1 MSVKTIEEYTSTLDE
16 KAKLNLENF
25 IKFMESSYPNIRPKI
40 SFSMPMWLKG
50 TRMNEGYIAISH
62 SKNYFSIHFSDEET
76 VNHLSDIT
84 GCKHGKRCINISY
97 EDTSSFDTVKETV
110 RQYLKKC
117 QRLNLRHFLN
127 CLVNQ

>member
-16 KAKLNLENF
+16 KARLNLENF

-117 QRLNLRHFLN
+117 QRLNLRHFFKLFG
-127 CLVNQ
+127 

>member
-25 IKFMESSYPNIRPKI
+25 INFMESSYPNIRPKI
-40 SFSMPMWLKG
+40 SFSMPIWLKG

-97 EDTSSFDTVKETV
+97 EDTSSFDTAKETV

-117 QRLNLRHFLN
+117 QRLNLRHFFKLFG
-127 CLVNQ
+127 

>member
-40 SFSMPMWLKG
+40 SFSIPVWLKG

-97 EDTSSFDTVKETV
+97 EDTSSFDTAKETV

-127 CLVNQ
+127 CLVN

>member
-97 EDTSSFDTVKETV
+97 EDTSSFDTAKETV

-127 CLVNQ
+127 CLVN

>member
-97 EDTSSFDTVKETV
+97 EDTSSFDTAKETV

-117 QRLNLRHFLN
+117 QRLNLRHFF
-127 CLVNQ
+127 

>member
-1 MSVKTIEEYTSTLDE
+1 MSVKTIEEYNSTLDE

-40 SFSMPMWLKG
+40 SFSMPVWLKG

-84 GCKHGKRCINISY
+84 GCKHGKRCNNIIH
-97 EDTSSFDTVKETV
+97 EDTSSFDTAKETV

-117 QRLNLRHFLN
+117 QRLNLRHFFKLFG
-127 CLVNQ
+127 

>member
-1 MSVKTIEEYTSTLDE
+1 MSVKTIEEYTSILDE

-40 SFSMPMWLKG
+40 SFSIPVWLKG

-97 EDTSSFDTVKETV
+97 EDTSSFDTAKKTV

-127 CLVNQ
+127 CLVN

>member
-16 KAKLNLENF
+16 KAKLNLEDF

-40 SFSMPMWLKG
+40 SFSMPVWLKG
-50 TRMNEGYIAISH
+50 TRMNEGYMAISH

-97 EDTSSFDTVKETV
+97 EDTGSFDTVKETV

-117 QRLNLRHFLN
+117 QRLNLRHFFKLFG
-127 CLVNQ
+127 

>member
-16 KAKLNLENF
+16 KARLNLENF

-97 EDTSSFDTVKETV
+97 EDTSSFDTAKETV

-127 CLVNQ
+127 CLVN

>member
-25 IKFMESSYPNIRPKI
+25 INFMESSYPNIRPKI

-117 QRLNLRHFLN
+117 QRLNLRHFN
-127 CLVNQ
+127 KFG

>member
-1 MSVKTIEEYTSTLDE
+1 MSVKTIEEYTSILDE

-40 SFSMPMWLKG
+40 SFSIPMWLKG
-50 TRMNEGYIAISH
+50 TRTNEGYIAISH

-97 EDTSSFDTVKETV
+97 EDTSSFDTRFQPISYHLCSV
-110 RQYLKKC
+110 QL
-117 QRLNLRHFLN
+117 
-127 CLVNQ
+127 

>member
-40 SFSMPMWLKG
+40 SFSMPMWLNG

-97 EDTSSFDTVKETV
+97 EDTSSFDTAKETV

-127 CLVNQ
+127 CLVN

>member
-16 KAKLNLENF
+16 KAKLNLKNF
-25 IKFMESSYPNIRPKI
+25 IKFMESYYPNIRPKI

-97 EDTSSFDTVKETV
+97 EDTSSFDTAKETV

-127 CLVNQ
+127 CLVN

>member
-1 MSVKTIEEYTSTLDE
+1 MSVKTIEEYTSTLDG

-40 SFSMPMWLKG
+40 SFSIPMWLKG

-97 EDTSSFDTVKETV
+97 EDTSSFDTAKETV

-127 CLVNQ
+127 CLVN

>member
-25 IKFMESSYPNIRPKI
+25 INFMESSYPNIRPKI
-40 SFSMPMWLKG
+40 SFSMPMWLNG

-97 EDTSSFDTVKETV
+97 EDTSSFDTAKETV

-127 CLVNQ
+127 CLVN

>member
-40 SFSMPMWLKG
+40 SFSISMWLKG

-97 EDTSSFDTVKETV
+97 EDTSSFDTANETV

-127 CLVNQ
+127 CLVN

>member
-1 MSVKTIEEYTSTLDE
+1 
-16 KAKLNLENF
+16 
-25 IKFMESSYPNIRPKI
+25 MESSYPNIRPKI

-50 TRMNEGYIAISH
+50 TRMNEDYIVISH

-97 EDTSSFDTVKETV
+97 EDTSSFDTAKETV
-110 RQYLKKC
+110 RQYLKNA
-117 QRLNLRHFLN
+117 RD
-127 CLVNQ
+127 

>member
-40 SFSMPMWLKG
+40 SFSMPVWLKG

-117 QRLNLRHFLN
+117 QRLNLRHFN
-127 CLVNQ
+127 KFG

>member
-40 SFSMPMWLKG
+40 SFSMPVWLKG

-62 SKNYFSIHFSDEET
+62 LKNYFSIHFSDEET

-97 EDTSSFDTVKETV
+97 EDTSSFDTIKETV

-127 CLVNQ
+127 CLVN

>member
-25 IKFMESSYPNIRPKI
+25 INFMESSYPNIRPKI
-40 SFSMPMWLKG
+40 SFSMPMWLNG
-50 TRMNEGYIAISH
+50 TRMNECYIAISH

-97 EDTSSFDTVKETV
+97 EDTSSFDTAKETV
-110 RQYLKKC
+110 RQYLKNA
-117 QRLNLRHFLN
+117 RD
-127 CLVNQ
+127 

>member
-1 MSVKTIEEYTSTLDE
+1 MSVKTIEEYTNTLDE

-97 EDTSSFDTVKETV
+97 EDTSSFDTAKETV

-127 CLVNQ
+127 CLVN

>member
-1 MSVKTIEEYTSTLDE
+1 MSVKTIEEYTSTLDG

-97 EDTSSFDTVKETV
+97 EDTSSFDTIKETV
-110 RQYLKKC
+110 RRYLKKC

-127 CLVNQ
+127 CLVN

>member
-1 MSVKTIEEYTSTLDE
+1 MSVKTIEEYTSILDE
-16 KAKLNLENF
+16 KARLNRENF
-25 IKFMESSYPNIRPKI
+25 INFMESSYPNIRPKI

-97 EDTSSFDTVKETV
+97 EDTSSFDTAKETV

-127 CLVNQ
+127 CLVN

>member
-84 GCKHGKRCINISY
+84 GCRHGKRCINISY
-97 EDTSSFDTVKETV
+97 EDTSSFDTAKETV

-127 CLVNQ
+127 CLVN

>member
-1 MSVKTIEEYTSTLDE
+1 MSVKTIEEYTSILDE
-16 KAKLNLENF
+16 KARLNLENF

-97 EDTSSFDTVKETV
+97 EDTSSFDTAKETV

-117 QRLNLRHFLN
+117 QRLNLRHFFKLFG
-127 CLVNQ
+127 

>member
-25 IKFMESSYPNIRPKI
+25 IKFMESYYPNIRPKI

-97 EDTSSFDTVKETV
+97 EDTSSFDTAKETV

-127 CLVNQ
+127 CLVN

>member
-16 KAKLNLENF
+16 KARLNLENF

-40 SFSMPMWLKG
+40 SFSIPMWLKG

-97 EDTSSFDTVKETV
+97 EDTSSFDTAKETV

-127 CLVNQ
+127 CLVN

>member
-16 KAKLNLENF
+16 KARLNLENF

-40 SFSMPMWLKG
+40 SFSMPVWLKG

-97 EDTSSFDTVKETV
+97 EDTGSFDTVKETV

-127 CLVNQ
+127 CLVN

>member
-97 EDTSSFDTVKETV
+97 ENTSSFDTVKETV

-127 CLVNQ
+127 CLVN

>member
-16 KAKLNLENF
+16 KAKLNLKNF

-40 SFSMPMWLKG
+40 SFSMPVWLKG
-50 TRMNEGYIAISH
+50 TRMNEGYIPISH

-97 EDTSSFDTVKETV
+97 EDTSSFDTAKETV

-127 CLVNQ
+127 CLVN

>member
-16 KAKLNLENF
+16 KARLNLENF

-97 EDTSSFDTVKETV
+97 EDTGSFDTVKETV

-117 QRLNLRHFLN
+117 QRLNLRHFFKLFG
-127 CLVNQ
+127 

>member
-40 SFSMPMWLKG
+40 SFSMPVWLKG
-50 TRMNEGYIAISH
+50 TRMNEVYIAISH

-97 EDTSSFDTVKETV
+97 EDTGSFDTVKETV

-127 CLVNQ
+127 CLVN

>member
-16 KAKLNLENF
+16 KARLNLENF

-40 SFSMPMWLKG
+40 SFSMPVWLKG

-97 EDTSSFDTVKETV
+97 EDTSSFDTAKETV

-127 CLVNQ
+127 CLVN

>member
-40 SFSMPMWLKG
+40 SFSMSVWLKG

-84 GCKHGKRCINISY
+84 GCKHGKRCISISY
-97 EDTSSFDTVKETV
+97 EDTSSFDTAKETV
-110 RQYLKKC
+110 RQYLKNA
-117 QRLNLRHFLN
+117 RD
-127 CLVNQ
+127 

>member
-127 CLVNQ
+127 CLVN

>member
-25 IKFMESSYPNIRPKI
+25 IKFMESSYPNIRPNI
-40 SFSMPMWLKG
+40 SFSMPIWLKG

-97 EDTSSFDTVKETV
+97 EDTSSFDTAKETV

-127 CLVNQ
+127 CLVN